1 MTFFRGPVGSLG
13 PLIGGGDSI
22 NDGPYDGPNISY
34 QGNCVPDPRYS
45 PANKDGQGSGR
56 IPCFLNQ
63 LDVVL
68 SDNIPST
75 ASTTGLAAAQAVTA
89 ATPMTLTTVAPG
101 GGASAV
107 PSLGTSVPILPFGTV
122 TPVNVLA
129 LDFGFTTGT
138 TVAASATVTVPDSTL
153 FEVGQWICI
162 SGAGNSAKTASLL
175 TQVLTL
181 ATATTITVFPVP
193 TGALSFAPIGSAN
206 LLSTFPSGAV
216 PNAAS
221 PYVNGGVA
229 SIFNPIEGLA
239 RNVAIAANAGASGN
253 ACLVSGYDVFGVP
266 MSETITAVAAS
277 TVWGKKAFKYI
288 ASIVPGT
295 TDAGHTLSAG
305 WGDTFGF
312 NLRADRWA
320 YTEVVYNGVIVPTS
334 VGFTGAVAAASGDVR
349 GTIQVSANGAG
360 TPITAAAAT
369 NGVIRLTMMISVP
382 AWNLLNGSP
391 ANTVPLLGAT
401 QT

>member
-13 PLIGGGDSI
+13 PLIGDGSS
-22 NDGPYDGPNISY
+22 NDGPYDGPSINY
-34 QGNCVPDPRYS
+34 QGGSVPDPRYY
-45 PANKDGQGSGR
+45 PANKDGQGAGR

-68 SDNIPST
+68 SDNVPS
-75 ASTTGLAAAQAVTA
+75 AVSTTGLAAAQAVTA

-101 GGASAV
+101 GASTV
-107 PSLGTSVPILPFGTV
+107 PSLGTAVPILPFGKV
-122 TPVNVLA
+122 VPVNVLA
-129 LDFGFTTGT
+129 MDFGFTTGT

-153 FEVGQWICI
+153 LEVGQWICI
-162 SGAGNSAKTASLL
+162 SGAGNSANTASLL

-193 TGALSFAPIGSAN
+193 TGSLSFAPVGSAN
-206 LLSTFPSGAV
+206 LLSSFPSGAL
-216 PNAAS
+216 PNAAA

-239 RNVAIAANAGASGN
+239 RCVAIAANTGASGN
-253 ACLVSGYDVFGVP
+253 ACLVSGYDIYGVP

-288 ASIVPGT
+288 ASIVPAT

-320 YTEVVYNGVIVPTS
+320 YTSVVWNGLFVPS
-334 VGFTGAVAAASGDVR
+334 AVGFTGAVAAASGDVR
-349 GTIQVSANGAG
+349 GTIQLSGNGAG
-360 TPITAAAAT
+360 TPITASSASDGT
-369 NGVIRLTMMISVP
+369 KRITMMMSVP

-391 ANTVPLLGAT
+391 SNTVPLFGAA